1 MDVVYSIDDNFIPQA
16 AALTASVLENN
27 AASGADHRSGRFRF
41 HILSNGISVENQEKF
56 RAFARGLGAEA
67 FFYDLGDFE
76 ERLEKILGAKPET
89 GRFVKAALGRIFAAS
104 YLPEDVERFLYLDA
118 DMIAR
123 KDISPLFDLDLS
135 GHILAAVAEPTIYE
149 NLVVE
154 QDLPETGLSAGKTS
168 PEKGTGRAYFNTGLL
183 LVDRRAWDREKITE
197 KCLLWY
203 TEHNGKFDFAD
214 QDIINHALAGRIVP
228 LSQRWNFQT
237 NYHYQ
242 SYASLVK
249 RSPWYGSF
257 ITKGDYEASAKDPVI
272 VHYAGDERPW
282 IRGNRNPYKED
293 FWSCLDRTPWKGLSE
308 TEGRENYMRF
318 YHAVNVLSEKL
329 PGFRT
334 AVSKIYYRTRVK
346 RKR

>member
-1 MDVVYSIDDNFIPQA
+1 MNMDIVYSIDDNFIPQA
-16 AALTASVLENN
+16 AALTASVLENFI
-27 AASGADHRSGRFRF
+27 ASGADHCSGRFRF
-41 HILSNGISVENQEKF
+41 HILSNGICDENRAKF
-56 RAFARGLGAEA
+56 TAFAAERGAEV

-89 GRFVKAALGRIFAAS
+89 GRFVKAALGRIFAVE
-104 YLPEDVERFLYLDA
+104 YLPEEVDRFLYLDA

-123 KDISPLFDLDLS
+123 GNIAPLFDMDLK
-135 GHILAAVAEPTIYE
+135 GCVLAAVAEPTIYE
-149 NLVVE
+149 NLTVP
-154 QDLPETGLSAGKTS
+154 QPAGESS
-168 PEKGTGRAYFNTGLL
+168 PINADRAYFNTGLL
-183 LVDRRAWDREKITE
+183 LVDRRAWDREEAAK
-197 KCLLWY
+197 KCLAWY
-203 TEHNGKFDFAD
+203 TEHNGSFDFAD
-214 QDIINHALAGRIVP
+214 QDIMNHALAGRILP

-249 RSPWYGSF
+249 RSPWYGKL
-257 ITKGDYEASAKDPVI
+257 ITKEDYEASAKDPVI

-293 FWSCLDRTPWKGLSE
+293 FWKYLNRTPWKGLAE

-329 PGFRT
+329 PGFRA
-334 AVSKIYYRTRVK
+334 AVSRVYYRTKVTG
-346 RKR
+346 RKH